1 LKAQRAAPARQSTFT
16 KLQTQGKAATIASYH
31 VCHVLGKH
39 NEPFGD
45 SDSLKNAFLEAANGL
60 FENFNNKT

>member
-1 LKAQRAAPARQSTFT
+1 VQRQHGSQSSPNSR
-16 KLQTQGKAATIASYH
+16 TQGKAATIASYH